1 MFNPLK
7 PRLAITIG
15 DPAGVGPELA
25 LRCAREPSIRNLCVP
40 VIFGDRQV
48 LSAVADRIGTNI
60 RDFEQYPEVQIDR
73 LNNIDAPAILD
84 FGNPLDELTA
94 GITSRETGVAS
105 FQYVDSAISAAMQGT
120 IDGIVTG
127 PIQKEAWHA
136 ADIPF
141 PGHTELLADRT
152 MTDRYRMMLTSS
164 EISCALVTIHIGLAE
179 VPDAITTDGILE
191 TIELAHE
198 ALSRREGQPARVSV
212 CGLNPHA
219 GESGLFGQQEE
230 ERIILPAIEAARS
243 RGISVRGPLPADTA
257 FVPAIRRE
265 TDVYVCMYHDQGL
278 IPLKALAF
286 DDAINVTLGLP
297 IVRTS
302 VDHGTALDIAWQG
315 IASTSSMM
323 RAIEMAAQLARDR

>member
-1 MFNPLK
+1 MLSPLK
-7 PRLAITIG
+7 PRLAITTG

-25 LRCAREPSIRNLCVP
+25 LQCAQQPSIRDLCVP

-48 LSAVADRIGTNI
+48 LTAVADRIGTDIN
-60 RDFEQYPEVQIDR
+60 DFEQLSIKEIDR
-73 LNNIDAPAILD
+73 LDNIDAGAILD
-84 FGNPLDELTA
+84 FENPLRELTA
-94 GITSRETGVAS
+94 GITNRDTGAAS
-105 FQYVDSAISAAMQGT
+105 FQYVDSAIGAAMRGT

-136 ADIPF
+136 ADIQF

-152 MTDRYRMMLTSS
+152 ETDRYRMMLTSS
-164 EISCALVTIHIGLAE
+164 EISCALVTIHIGLSE
-179 VPDAITTDGILE
+179 VPNAISTDGILE

-198 ALSRREGQPARVSV
+198 ALSRRDGRPARVSV

-230 ERIILPAIEAARS
+230 ERIIVPAIAAARA
-243 RGISVRGPLPADTA
+243 RGISIRGPLPADTA
-257 FVPAIRRE
+257 FVPAIRRD
-265 TDVYVCMYHDQGL
+265 TDVYICMYHDQGL

-286 DDAINVTLGLP
+286 DDAVNVTLGLP

-315 IASTSSMM
+315 IASRSSMVC
-323 RAIEMAAQLARDR
+323 AIEMAAQLARDH